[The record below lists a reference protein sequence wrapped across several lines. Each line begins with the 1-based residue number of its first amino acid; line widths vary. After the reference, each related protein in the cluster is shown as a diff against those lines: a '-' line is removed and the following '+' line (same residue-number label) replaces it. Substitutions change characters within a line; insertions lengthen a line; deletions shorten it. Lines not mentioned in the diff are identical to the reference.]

1 MLGKIYVDGRW
12 FTQRNASNITKTRL
26 THQITVATLHILIK
40 MAYHDYMEKKV
51 ENHKE
56 FVMLTTNK

>member
-12 FTQRNASNITKTRL
+12 FTQRNTSNITKTRL

-56 FVMLTTNK
+56 FV